1 MFPKNCFRLSGTTRR
16 IAILLL
22 LLTGTVITED
32 NGHTEN
38 NFNAAKEKIPPSPTA
53 DGNASAAAASIEN
66 SFGTA
71 TPNAQNKSKDVI
83 ESFLLSHAVIPDV
96 LAVASSH
103 VLEVAYSRRSIINFG
118 NKLEPALLQKK
129 PRHIVWP
136 WTNGSFYS
144 LVLVDADVPSRKARA
159 FAERIHWLVVN
170 IPNNHI
176 DEGEHVIEYI
186 GPIVTPRSGMHRYIF
201 AMFKQPGRIEYEKT
215 KISAQSNRMSRDR
228 LYFHIQEFAAYYR
241 LHDPIA
247 VNFFLGGW
255 PLDQPVPIVTLPTK
269 ESKSTASDVNS

>member
-103 VLEVAYSRRSIINFG
+103 VLEMLMYPHAKHV
-118 NKLEPALLQKK
+118 LLQ
-129 PRHIVWP
+129 
-136 WTNGSFYS
+136 S
-144 LVLVDADVPSRKARA
+144 
-159 FAERIHWLVVN
+159 
-170 IPNNHI
+170 
-176 DEGEHVIEYI
+176 
-186 GPIVTPRSGMHRYIF
+186 
-201 AMFKQPGRIEYEKT
+201 
-215 KISAQSNRMSRDR
+215 
-228 LYFHIQEFAAYYR
+228 EFT
-241 LHDPIA
+241 
-247 VNFFLGGW
+247 G
-255 PLDQPVPIVTLPTK
+255 
-269 ESKSTASDVNS
+269 